1 MLQDWCIPA
10 LQFRGYFIKM
20 LHKLCLFTAL
30 CALPAAAVPF
40 NLQFTWTP
48 VAGFAGNSADDFAF
62 QFTDPSGELKITQL
76 KVTLGSGMLYDLS
89 NAGVGYLT
97 WGPYAVNEG
106 G

>member
-1 MLQDWCIPA
+1 
-10 LQFRGYFIKM
+10 M

-40 NLQFTWTP
+40 TLQFTWTP
-48 VAGFAGNSADDFAF
+48 VAGSAGNSADGFAF
-62 QFTDPSGELKITQL
+62 QFTDPSGELEITQL

-97 WGPYAVNEG
+97 WGPYAVNDG
-106 G
+106 GAGAA